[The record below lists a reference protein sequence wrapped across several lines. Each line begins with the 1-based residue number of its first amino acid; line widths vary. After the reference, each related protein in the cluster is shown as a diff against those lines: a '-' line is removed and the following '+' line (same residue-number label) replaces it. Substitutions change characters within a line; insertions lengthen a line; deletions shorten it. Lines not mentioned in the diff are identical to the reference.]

1 MQNSGPQIT
10 LLTGKLVIFKITIKH
25 IHRDRDL
32 GAFSSDDLR
41 PNFRR
46 SRHRIIPSV
55 SKGAILG
62 KFDPVIFGRAP
73 PTRPARAIFSDMMTF
88 VIDETHGVKVRSTY
102 SQLNSRVRHTEVG
115 WRLHRQFGWNRRSRG
130 VAAGRSVDNFGSF
143 DPDRI
148 DRHPRRC
155 NPRVGQQ
162 CVMCDGALGTRYQRS
177 RPSNLPVSN
186 VIWRR

>member
-88 VIDETHGVKVRSTY
+88 VIDETHGVKVRSSY
-102 SQLNSRVRHTEVG
+102 SQLNSRIRHAEVG
-115 WRLHRQFGWNRRSRG
+115 WRLDTGNLAQIGALSG
-130 VAAGRSVDNFGSF
+130 SQPGGRSTNLEASTLTGS
-143 DPDRI
+143 I
-148 DRHPRRC
+148 DTLEGTTHAWASSPSCAIALRGPT
-155 NPRVGQQ
+155 PASPTTYS
-162 CVMCDGALGTRYQRS
+162 CVT
-177 RPSNLPVSN
+177 
-186 VIWRR
+186 